1 MRGPDIRTQV
11 GIVGAGPAGLM
22 LSHLLHLAGIDNVVI
37 ETRSRQYCEA
47 RVRAGLI
54 EQWVA
59 DLLKATGVGARM
71 RKEALF
77 HDGIKL
83 SFNDELHHIDFR
95 KLVRRGVAV
104 YGQQEIVK
112 DLIAQRLKDGGGILF
127 EAEAVK
133 IAEIDG
139 KTPEIQFR
147 NRGTS
152 QTIMCDFVAGCDGF
166 HGISRPA
173 IGKVLTAFDREYPFG
188 WLGILADA
196 KPVDDELI
204 YAYHERGFALFS
216 MRSDS
221 VVRYYLQCAPDEVA
235 KTWSDDRIWNELG
248 ARLASGARK
257 RLKTGKITEK
267 GVTAMRS
274 FVCEPMQHR
283 RLYLAG
289 DAAHI
294 VPPTGA
300 KGMNLALADVCVL
313 SQALARYYKS
323 KRDTLLTSYSATCLR
338 RIWKAQRFSW
348 WMTQMLHRFGSGRDF
363 DMRRQLAELD
373 YVTSS
378 EAAARTLA
386 ENYTGLQMDQF
397 LSEIRKP
404 APKRPAIPRSRI
416 PRVPR

>member
-1 MRGPDIRTQV
+1 MRTQV
-11 GIVGAGPAGLM
+11 AIVGAGPAGLM
-22 LSHLLHLAGIDNVVI
+22 LSHLLHLAGIDSIIV
-37 ETRSRQYCEA
+37 ETRSRDYCEA

-54 EQWVA
+54 EQWVV

-112 DLIAQRLKDGGGILF
+112 DLIVRRLADRGHILF

-133 IAEIDG
+133 IDG
-139 KTPEIQFR
+139 IESSRPKIQFR
-147 NRGTS
+147 HRGTS
-152 QTIMCDFVAGCDGF
+152 QTIDCDFVAGCDGF

-173 IGKVLTAFDREYPFG
+173 IAKVSTIFDREYPFG

-204 YAYHERGFALFS
+204 YAYHQRGFALFS
-216 MRSDS
+216 MRSDK
-221 VVRYYLQCAPDEVA
+221 VVRYYLQCAPDEDA
-235 KTWSDDRIWNELG
+235 KKWSDDRIWTELG
-248 ARLASGARK
+248 ARLAGGARK
-257 RLKTGKITEK
+257 RLKTGRITEK
-267 GVTAMRS
+267 SVTAMRS
-274 FVCEPMQHR
+274 FVCEPMQHG

-289 DAAHI
+289 DSAHI

-313 SQALARYYKS
+313 SQALAQYYKS
-323 KRDTLLTSYSATCLR
+323 KRETLLNSYSATCLR

-348 WMTQMLHRFGSGRDF
+348 WMTQMLHRFGDASDF

-378 EAAARTLA
+378 EAAARSLS
-386 ENYTGLQMDQF
+386 ENYTGLPMDQF
-397 LSEIRKP
+397 LEALRKP
-404 APKRPAIPRSRI
+404 APKRRTVQRARR
-416 PRVPR
+416 

>member
-1 MRGPDIRTQV
+1 MRTQV

-22 LSHLLHLAGIDNVVI
+22 LSHLLHLAGIDSIII
-37 ETRSRQYCEA
+37 ETRSRHYCEA

-54 EQWVA
+54 EQWVV
-59 DLLKATGVGARM
+59 DLLNATGVGARM

-112 DLIAQRLKDGGGILF
+112 DLIARRLADHGQILF

-133 IAEIDG
+133 IEGVESKKPI
-139 KTPEIQFR
+139 IRFR
-147 NRGTS
+147 HGDAS
-152 QTIMCDFVAGCDGF
+152 QTIACDFVAGCDGF

-173 IGKVLTAFDREYPFG
+173 IGKVISTFDREYPFG

-204 YAYHERGFALFS
+204 YAYHERGFALFA
-216 MRSDS
+216 MRSHS
-221 VVRYYLQCAPDEVA
+221 VVRYYLQCAPDEDA
-235 KTWSDDRIWNELG
+235 GKWSNDQIWSELG
-248 ARLASGARK
+248 ARLAGGAKK

-274 FVCEPMQHR
+274 FVCEPMQHG
-283 RLYLAG
+283 RLFLAG

-313 SQALARYYKS
+313 SQAFAQYYKS
-323 KRDTLLTSYSATCLR
+323 RRETALKSYSATCLQR
-338 RIWKAQRFSW
+338 VWKAQRFSW
-348 WMTQMLHRFGSGRDF
+348 WMTQMLHRFSSTQDF

-378 EAAARTLA
+378 EAASKALA
-386 ENYTGLQMDQF
+386 ENYSGLPMDRF
-397 LSEIRKP
+397 LSEIRKT
-404 APKRPAIPRSRI
+404 APKRRATRRLRTPRAR
-416 PRVPR
+416 R